1 MQLSEKQK
9 SFCQLFAAFFKSRL
23 NFEYL
28 KKKKMTRTAFA
39 FPKLR
44 ILKARLDKCLKNPAS
59 KDLSASNMVNMPNI
73 LSY

>member
-1 MQLSEKQK
+1 
-9 SFCQLFAAFFKSRL
+9 
-23 NFEYL
+23 
-28 KKKKMTRTAFA
+28 MTRTAFV

-73 LSY
+73 PSY